1 MGQTRRHTRAALR
14 LESVIVA
21 TFGTLIGLALGTV
34 LGGALYAATSDG
46 GAVTVPVVRL
56 AIVAVLGALAGV
68 LAAVRPARRAARLPI
83 LDAIATT

>member
-1 MGQTRRHTRAALR
+1 MLR

-21 TFGTLIGLALGTV
+21 TFGTLLGLVLGTV
-34 LGGALYAATSDG
+34 LGGALFAATSDG
-46 GAVTVPVVRL
+46 GGVTVPVVRL